1 MNASFAF
8 GLAPAAGSRVV
19 WISRQGSARITPD
32 AEIAL
37 VVLGKMTDAI
47 RVRVIP
53 NLLPLPVREEAHLP
67 KRFARGETVKLEL
80 LEIFARGGLFAAQSS
95 EPDVEWF
102 QSAEERLDF
111 AQLAAAGGI
120 GLVKNAECRLLFL
133 DRLFREDVDE
143 MQRPLLRHRVAVFV
157 GLREMIAGIQ
167 KQHGHV

>member
-1 MNASFAF
+1 MNAAF
-8 GLAPAAGSRVV
+8 EFGSAPASGSRVV
-19 WISRQGSARITPD
+19 WISRQGSARLPAD

-102 QSAEERLDF
+102 QSAEERLDC
-111 AQLAAAGGI
+111 AQLSAAGGI
-120 GLVKNAECRLLFL
+120 GLVKNAECRILLRDGL
-133 DRLFREDVDE
+133 LGEDVYCG
-143 MQRPLLRHRVAVFV
+143 QRPLF
-157 GLREMIAGIQ
+157 
-167 KQHGHV
+167 